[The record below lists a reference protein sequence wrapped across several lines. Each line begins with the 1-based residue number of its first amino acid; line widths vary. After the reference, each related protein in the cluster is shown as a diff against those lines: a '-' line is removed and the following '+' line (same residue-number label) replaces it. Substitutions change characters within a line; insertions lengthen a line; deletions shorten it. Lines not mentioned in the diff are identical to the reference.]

1 MTDAPK
7 RRGAVTRAEFD
18 EMHGDLA
25 DVKKMVADM
34 HQALMTPAPPHKD
47 SLLDR
52 MATTTVY
59 MESGRRVGV
68 VIIWGAGV
76 LAALGAAFAAFR
88 FGAPPN

>member
-1 MTDAPK
+1 MTEQTK
-7 RRGAVTRAEFD
+7 SRTAVTRAEFD
-18 EMHGDLA
+18 ELHRD
-25 DVKKMVADM
+25 VADM
-34 HQALMTPAPPHKD
+34 KAMVSEMHHALMTPAPPHKE

-59 MESGRRVGV
+59 MESGRRFGAF
-68 VIIWGAGV
+68 IIWGAGV